1 MQSSGSI
8 FNAYETAFATGED
21 ALPDEY
27 RFNRVR
33 MEYKKQV
40 KPGEQVIPVRYDLP
54 DGKTVIDLRSGE
66 SSCAAAE
73 FSTVAFRKTF

>member
-1 MQSSGSI
+1 MYFSI
-8 FNAYETAFATGED
+8 AED
-21 ALPDEY
+21 ALSDDY

-40 KPGEQVIPVRYDLP
+40 KPGEQVIPVRYGLP

-73 FSTVAFRKTF
+73 FSTAVLQ